1 MKGGDVHIAIFN
13 GLLKAYASNDNPLQ
27 TIVELVITPFGA
39 NKNKQGIKK
48 SEASNI
54 LRTCVNQ
61 PIKINYETGR
71 HKDSYPVGVITE
83 AQETETEIIGLG
95 VLWPEEYPE
104 VAEYLRKR
112 TAENNPVSTSWEI
125 LYAGTYIEDDIEW
138 LTGCYYA
145 ANTIVENPSYPGKTL
160 MKCIA
165 EDLGIEERVMEDNEK
180 TEAEG
185 LEDEREEIN
194 DLQSMVSSLFSLLD
208 NLWYKTFEIEEAEM
222 VKTENIDGAMGRIN
236 DLVNRL
242 TTRANDAGVAL
253 AETKTTL
260 ESLQSELD
268 DVKSK
273 LTVLET
279 EKAEAELQA
288 KNTQRQDTLSSL
300 GYTVAEEDKDR
311 IFNLDDTAFD
321 MFVFGLKAGGSVKK
335 ETAENKSIKLP
346 DPVSP
351 QEIDNSVVAE
361 SHKAIYTR
369 GTK

>member
-1 MKGGDVHIAIFN
+1 
-13 GLLKAYASNDNPLQ
+13 
-27 TIVELVITPFGA
+27 
-39 NKNKQGIKK
+39 
-48 SEASNI
+48 
-54 LRTCVNQ
+54 
-61 PIKINYETGR
+61 
-71 HKDSYPVGVITE
+71 
-83 AQETETEIIGLG
+83 
-95 VLWPEEYPE
+95 
-104 VAEYLRKR
+104 
-112 TAENNPVSTSWEI
+112 
-125 LYAGTYIEDDIEW
+125 
-138 LTGCYYA
+138 
-145 ANTIVENPSYPGKTL
+145 

-260 ESLQSELD
+260 ESLQS
-268 DVKSK
+268 K